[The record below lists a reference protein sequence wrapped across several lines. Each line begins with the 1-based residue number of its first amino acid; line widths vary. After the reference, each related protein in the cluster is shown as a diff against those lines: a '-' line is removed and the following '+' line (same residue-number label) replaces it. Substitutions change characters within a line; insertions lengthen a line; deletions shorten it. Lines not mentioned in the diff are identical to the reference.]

1 MNYEEVETLLNDEDI
16 KQIINDNEQQRKAK
30 EEQGD
35 FFNIFSILKVE
46 RNEVYTHSAMLCE
59 LLNPN
64 GSHGMKGSFLK
75 LFIEEIPLQNIP
87 DKNELINGTIKV
99 YKEKDIEPIKKNEEK
114 GGKIDLLIE
123 FPDSNY
129 AIIIENKI
137 DARDQKAQLARYY
150 NYAKKSYKKNFTLF
164 YLTKYG
170 NEPSEIAKGKKLKGK
185 TSKDKYWTCI
195 SYTKNIKSW
204 LNKCMEKCRDSTL
217 VRGTIK
223 QYVNLIDKITDQ
235 ELDMSDNK
243 KIIKKIYSKDLVKIA
258 SDFEEIWQQ
267 KDSLVAEIIAEKIK
281 EQNDGWNSCNFMDYK
296 EPTTIVKEIDKGKSL
311 YLFFE
316 PKSCQIGYRCK
327 KETKNLHDNLKKIP
341 LVFFESNEPSFDGTW
356 LYITISLKKES
367 KTTNKTITVNYYNDI
382 CNALNTLENVN
393 KS

>member
-99 YKEKDIEPIKKNEEK
+99 YKEKDIGPIKKNEEK

-185 TSKDKYWTCI
+185 TSKDKYWT
-195 SYTKNIKSW
+195 
-204 LNKCMEKCRDSTL
+204 
-217 VRGTIK
+217 
-223 QYVNLIDKITDQ
+223 
-235 ELDMSDNK
+235 
-243 KIIKKIYSKDLVKIA
+243 
-258 SDFEEIWQQ
+258 
-267 KDSLVAEIIAEKIK
+267 
-281 EQNDGWNSCNFMDYK
+281 
-296 EPTTIVKEIDKGKSL
+296 
-311 YLFFE
+311 
-316 PKSCQIGYRCK
+316 
-327 KETKNLHDNLKKIP
+327 
-341 LVFFESNEPSFDGTW
+341 
-356 LYITISLKKES
+356 
-367 KTTNKTITVNYYNDI
+367 
-382 CNALNTLENVN
+382 
-393 KS
+393 